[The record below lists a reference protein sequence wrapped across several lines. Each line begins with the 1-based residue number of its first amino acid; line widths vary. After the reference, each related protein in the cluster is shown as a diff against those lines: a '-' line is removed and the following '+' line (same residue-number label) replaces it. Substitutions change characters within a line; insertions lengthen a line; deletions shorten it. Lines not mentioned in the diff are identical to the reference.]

1 MSNFISCYN
10 LLKLCIKKGGRII
23 KLILSKKEDERLKK
37 TRRVISSIL
46 IGVFVFGLFLGNMA
60 TPAKAA
66 DLEVVLYDKPIGN
79 GITYTEKQ
87 LSSFGS
93 NLKQRVNIVTADLN
107 EKDVNIIFSKAKDK
121 VKKADTLTQQIQR
134 EIFKGNN
141 VVAGINADMFNMS
154 TGFSTGP
161 QVKEGAIIAAH
172 NTRSEEKIY
181 PVFGIDKNKRVFI
194 DNIYLTA
201 KLTAGNGELIDIDNI
216 NRNSSKNTLI
226 LNTVQLN
233 EYKKLDF
240 SNYASTG
247 ALTIVKGI
255 PSKIQLG
262 EEYVGTIETIG
273 IGSSEADLSEDYI
286 VLASNGTKTDWV
298 KKNLKPGD
306 KIKIKLDYSRPN
318 IVEAVGAYS
327 YLVKDGK
334 ALTSQEMI
342 NAGASSSLVNSRRSR
357 TAVGITANN
366 RVIAITSDGGTPS
379 KGISDGITLAEM
391 AQVLKDLGAVQAV
404 SLDGGGSTQM
414 NVKLNGENDLN
425 IVNRPSDGSQRAI
438 TNGILFVS
446 TSERANK
453 VGSIEVDKNIVIYKN
468 NQYKFSINGT
478 DTNYNPINLKN
489 ANVKWTV
496 ESKLGKVDSSG
507 LYTAG
512 AALESGTITAEWGGV
527 NGKAN
532 IYVVDYVDTL
542 DINGGITQ
550 VLQYGNTKGL
560 TLNAT
565 AFGGQPVI
573 LNNTSAI
580 WSITGNIGTIDKN
593 GLVKITA
600 KSGSGEVTVQLGAMK
615 ATVKILV
622 EDTSQLIDGFEHLDS
637 TRYSI
642 NGYVGGAGS
651 ISAEQA
657 KNGKYSYKVT
667 YDYDKSWTREY
678 NGTIN
683 LKHSLEDKS
692 GKDISDTFM
701 TSLMPKK
708 LGMWVYGDGKA
719 PWLRA
724 VITDGEGNNRTLDLA
739 SRINWTGWKYVDA
752 EIPSDVPL
760 PISLN
765 YIYMVETN
773 KSLHYKGSV
782 YFDDIRFAYSDIED
796 LKGPEVSSFYP
807 GTTVYKKDVNI
818 SLILKD
824 SQSGVNPKTIVAK
837 LDGKAITTVFDA
849 ASGKL
854 SYNAKGLSE
863 GSHSF
868 ELEVLDKAGNRINP
882 VFKKSFSLSLKADT
896 EKPIITRLMPLNSM
910 VVETATPRISVNIKD
925 IQTGVDT
932 KNISIYLDGQK
943 LTHYYDEASGWV
955 YAITDAPISSGSHT
969 VKVSAKDRA
978 GNLSDESS
986 TTFTVQPLKEP
997 KDTESFTVSITSD
1010 THATGFGYEIF
1021 NEISR
1026 DESELVIQNGDL
1038 IDQDDDAQWT
1048 DAVRQLMLV
1057 SNKSLMLS
1065 PGNHEVVNGSLDAYM
1080 KAFGVSQ
1087 YAYSY
1092 EYGNSLFITLNSAFS
1107 QSISASDP
1115 TQFDYLQKLLA
1126 KNTKKN
1132 IFIYTHVPTRDS
1144 FGTGHEMLKS
1154 DADKLEKI
1162 LGDYKKSNPAKSIN
1176 VMFGNLHV
1184 SQSWQVAGVN
1194 YIITGNGSL
1203 KRYVK
1208 PENGG
1213 FLGYTKL
1220 KVNGSNVSHIF
1231 VPLIERI
1238 AVMDPSLRAG
1248 EMKMIKGAEKTIN
1261 LYGDF
1266 MAQNANYIINLS
1278 KFMNM
1283 GIKWQSDN
1291 PSTASISSGGVI
1303 TAMGL
1308 GSANIKATLGD
1319 ETYSFKITVIDPKDI
1334 TPVSIIVNTGTIKTD
1349 AGARIELQATA
1360 YDMYGNS
1367 YRVDNSLVKYAADKN
1382 IGTISG
1388 GVLTTASGI
1397 AAEQNGYI
1405 TATYLDCT
1413 NKVPVKVAKPKT
1425 YATVTASTLNV
1436 RETASSSGKILG
1448 ALKQGD
1454 KVEVLGETNGWLKI
1468 NYNGKPGYISKQYTK

>member
-1 MSNFISCYN
+1 MSNFITCYN
-10 LLKLCIKKGGRII
+10 LLKCEEGRKIKFGLIKKEGEG
-23 KLILSKKEDERLKK
+23 LKK
-37 TRRVISSIL
+37 TRKFVSSIL
-46 IGVFVFGLFLGNMA
+46 IGVFVFGLLSGNMA
-60 TPAKAA
+60 APARAA

-87 LSSFGS
+87 LSSFAS

-181 PVFGIDKNKRVFI
+181 PVFGIDEDKKVFI
-194 DNIYLTA
+194 DNIYLSA
-201 KLTAGNGELIDIDNI
+201 YLTAENGEKIDIDNI
-216 NRNSSKNTLI
+216 NRNSTKNTLI

-240 SNYASTG
+240 SSYASTG

-255 PSKIQLG
+255 PSKIMLG
-262 EEYVGTIETIG
+262 EEYVGTVETIG
-273 IGSSEADLSEDYI
+273 AGSSEADLSEDYV

-298 KKNLKPGD
+298 KTNLKPGD
-306 KIKIKLDYSRPN
+306 KIKIKMDYSKPN
-318 IVEAVGAYS
+318 MVEAVGAYS
-327 YLVKDGK
+327 YLVKDGR

-342 NAGASSSLVNSRRSR
+342 KAGASSSLVTSRRSR
-357 TAVGITANN
+357 TAVGITADN

-391 AQVLKDLGAVQAV
+391 AQLMKELGAMQAV
-404 SLDGGGSTQM
+404 SMDGGGSTQM
-414 NVKLNGENDLN
+414 NVKLNGEDDLK
-425 IVNRPSDGSQRAI
+425 IVNRPSDGTQRAV

-453 VGSIEVDKNIVIYKN
+453 VGSIEVDKDIVIYKN
-468 NQYKFSINGT
+468 NQYKFGISGT

-496 ESKLGKVDSSG
+496 EPKLGKVDSTG
-507 LYTAG
+507 LFTAG
-512 AALESGTITAEWGGV
+512 TSYNSGTITAEWGGV
-527 NGKAN
+527 KGQAN
-532 IYVVDYVDTL
+532 IYVVDFVDTL
-542 DINGGITQ
+542 AINGGITQ
-550 VLQYGNTKGL
+550 VMQYGNTKQL

-573 LNNTSAI
+573 LNNTSAV

-593 GLVKITA
+593 GMLKITA
-600 KSGSGEVTVQLGAMK
+600 KSGSGEVTAQLGAMR
-615 ATVKILV
+615 AAVKIIV
-622 EDTSQLIDGFEHLDS
+622 QDSSQLIDGFEHGDS
-637 TRYSI
+637 SRYSI
-642 NGYVGGAGS
+642 NGYVGGVGS
-651 ISAEQA
+651 VSSEQA
-657 KNGKYSYKVT
+657 KSGKYSYKVT

-683 LKHSLEDKS
+683 LKHATEDKS
-692 GKDISDTFM
+692 GNDISDTFM

-724 VITDGEGNNRTLDLA
+724 VITDGDGNDRTLDLA
-739 SRINWTGWKYVDA
+739 SRINWTSWKYVDA

-760 PISLN
+760 PITLN

-773 KSLHYKGSV
+773 KSLHYKGTV
-782 YFDDIRFAYSDIED
+782 YFDDIRFAYSDNED
-796 LKGPEVSSFYP
+796 LKGPEISSFYP
-807 GTTVYKKDVNI
+807 SGTVYAKDVNI
-818 SLILKD
+818 SMIVKD
-824 SQSGVNPKTIVAK
+824 SQTGVNPKTIKAK
-837 LDGKAITTVFDA
+837 LDGKSVTAVFDEKT
-849 ASGKL
+849 GKL
-854 SYNAKGLSE
+854 TYNAKGMAE

-868 ELEVLDKAGNRINP
+868 EIEVSDRIGNKINP
-882 VFKKSFSLSLKADT
+882 IYKKTFTVSLKSDT
-896 EKPIITRLMPLNSM
+896 EKPAVTRLMPVNNM

-925 IQTGVDT
+925 TQSGVDT
-932 KNISIYLDGQK
+932 NNISIYLDGQR
-943 LTHYYDEASGWV
+943 LAHYYDESSGWA
-955 YAITDAPISSGSHT
+955 YAAADGSLSSGSHT

-978 GNLSDESS
+978 GNQSGELS
-986 TTFTVQPLKEP
+986 TTFVVQPLKGP
-997 KDTESFTVSITSD
+997 KDPENFTVSVTSD

-1021 NEISR
+1021 SLIGR
-1026 DESELVIQNGDL
+1026 DESELVIQNGDI
-1038 IDQDDDAQWT
+1038 IDLDDETQWT

-1057 SNKSLMLS
+1057 GNKSLMLS
-1065 PGNHEVVNGSLDAYM
+1065 PGNHEVINGSLDAYM

-1092 EYGNSLFITLNSAFS
+1092 EYGNSLFITLNSAIS
-1107 QSISASDP
+1107 SSISASDP
-1115 TQFDYLQKLLA
+1115 TQFDYLQKLLS

-1132 IFIYTHVPTRDS
+1132 IFLYTHVPTRDS

-1162 LGDYKKSNPAKSIN
+1162 LGDYKKANPSKNIN

-1184 SQSWQVAGVN
+1184 SQSWEVSGVN
-1194 YIITGNGSL
+1194 YVITGNGSL

-1213 FLGYTKL
+1213 FLGYTKF
-1220 KVNGSNVSHIF
+1220 KVNGSSVSHVF
-1231 VPLIERI
+1231 VPLVERI
-1238 AVMDPSLRAG
+1238 AVMDPALRSG
-1248 EMKMIKGAEKTIN
+1248 EMKLIMGASKTID

-1278 KFMNM
+1278 KFKNM

-1291 PSTASISSGGVI
+1291 SSAVSVSADGVLS
-1303 TAMGL
+1303 ARSP
-1308 GSANIKATLGD
+1308 GSANIKTTLGD
-1319 ETYSFKITVIDPKDI
+1319 KTYTFKVTVIDPKDI
-1334 TPVSIIVNTGTIKTD
+1334 IPVSIVVNTGSIK
-1349 AGARIELQATA
+1349 AEPGAAITLETTA

-1367 YRVDNSLVKYAADKN
+1367 FKVDNSLVIYTADKN
-1382 IGTISG
+1382 IGTING
-1388 GVLTTASGI
+1388 GVFTAASGI
-1397 AAEQNGYI
+1397 TAEQKGYI
-1405 TATYLDCT
+1405 SAVYLDCI
-1413 NKVPVKVAKPKT
+1413 NKAAVTITKAKT
-1425 YATVTASTLNV
+1425 YATVTTGTLNV
-1436 RETASSSGKILG
+1436 RETASASGKVLG
-1448 ALKQGD
+1448 TLKQGD
-1454 KVEVLGETNGWLKI
+1454 RVEVLGETNGWLKI
-1468 NYNGKPGYISKQYTK
+1468 SFNGKQAYISKQYTK